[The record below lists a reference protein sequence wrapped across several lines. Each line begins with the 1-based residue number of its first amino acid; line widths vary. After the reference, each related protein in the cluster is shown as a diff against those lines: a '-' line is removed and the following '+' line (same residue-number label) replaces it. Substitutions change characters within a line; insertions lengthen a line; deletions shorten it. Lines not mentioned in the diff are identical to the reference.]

1 MMHLAHDSLTV
12 VYAMCGLATANS
24 NTRCLMTG
32 STDLNPHDIVLKS
45 HVSGNSIESS
55 IANLVFD
62 FDNALKFQRIDMLR
76 TKSMSTQNLDIHS
89 AIPGSYTRSAWI
101 GSILSGTGGE
111 SAHLFTYDGHGLSDN
126 Y

>member
-32 STDLNPHDIVLKS
+32 STDLNPHDILLKS

-62 FDNALKFQRIDMLR
+62 FDNALKFQRIDMF
-76 TKSMSTQNLDIHS
+76 TNEIYVYTEFGHPFGYSWFVHEICLDRFN
-89 AIPGSYTRSAWI
+89 T
-101 GSILSGTGGE
+101 
-111 SAHLFTYDGHGLSDN
+111 
-126 Y
+126 